1 MFNNVDVQNCIPPK
15 YSAQVMASNGEEQDS
30 MYAFEESTE
39 DQESYDI
46 GETSNQTEGGEGD
59 VTTDEISMDDPVN
72 FQN

>member
-1 MFNNVDVQNCIPPK
+1 
-15 YSAQVMASNGEEQDS
+15 MASNGEEQDS